1 MVRPSIDLDLTR
13 KLIISTFSGSFTI
26 PIFKTML
33 LCFAIF
39 WMLFQSILVER
50 SFWAKE
56 LFLSQIIWYLIF
68 CIFWQPCLSHF
79 LSCTYC
85 SGFNTFSI
93 VWFWHQTYFPPYKH
107 CSNHS
112 NIINFGQTNFP
123 NLTSHIFQS
132 LQWQNISKQEIQN
145 EVFFIFKPFIF
156 YFWLETA
163 SCIRKKPN
171 KKGTNIKY
179 QYPILAHPKSFWS
192 IYHKTS
198 ANLTQ
203 NWILMTDYA
212 PGFL

>member
-1 MVRPSIDLDLTR
+1 
-13 KLIISTFSGSFTI
+13 
-26 PIFKTML
+26 ML

-123 NLTSHIFQS
+123 NLTTHIFQS

-156 YFWLETA
+156 FGWKQHPVFVRSQTKRAQISNINTPFW
-163 SCIRKKPN
+163 
-171 KKGTNIKY
+171 
-179 QYPILAHPKSFWS
+179 
-192 IYHKTS
+192 
-198 ANLTQ
+198 LTQ
-203 NWILMTDYA
+203 NHFDRYIIKRVPTLLKIEY
-212 PGFL
+212 

>member
-1 MVRPSIDLDLTR
+1 MGTVEWPFKLKDCFCLKEYRILLFVLFDNLAFLILHHAPTSPTSIPSPLSDFDTKPPFHLT
-13 KLIISTFSGSFTI
+13 
-26 PIFKTML
+26 
-33 LCFAIF
+33 
-39 WMLFQSILVER
+39 
-50 SFWAKE
+50 
-56 LFLSQIIWYLIF
+56 
-68 CIFWQPCLSHF
+68 
-79 LSCTYC
+79 
-85 SGFNTFSI
+85 N
-93 VWFWHQTYFPPYKH
+93 

-112 NIINFGQTNFP
+112 NILNFGQTNFP
-123 NLTSHIFQS
+123 NLTTHIFQS
-132 LQWQNISKQEIQN
+132 LQRQNISKQEIQN

-179 QYPILAHPKSFWS
+179 QYPILALPKSFWS